1 MATDTDV
8 AAFPRLTHDEL
19 EIVRTFADEVAF
31 EDGDVVFHAGDPE
44 IDFHVV
50 ESGALEIVNT
60 ANGDSHVITHEP
72 GGFAG
77 DIDVLTGRP
86 VIVTAIAQG
95 PTRLLRIPR
104 AKLRDMLNRIPALSE
119 KLIVAFM
126 RRRELL
132 TQFDMIGLR
141 VIGSGHCRDTN
152 LVREFLHKNFMPF
165 TWLTPESVEGSKR
178 VAAAGSPNKWPV
190 VECMDGTVLVNPTLH
205 ELAQAAGIWR
215 GCPGDEVDLTIVG
228 AGPAGITSA
237 VYAASEGL
245 STVVLDRLGP
255 GGQVG
260 GSSRIENFIG
270 FPAGLSGTELAMRGV
285 LQMLKFGAKIVAPVN
300 VDKLIPASGPDQL
313 HVLQLDCGAEIRS
326 RVVLIATGVCW
337 RQLEID
343 GVNRFEGS
351 GVYHA
356 CTSVE
361 AGLCDNSDVAVIGAG
376 NSAGQA
382 AMFLAGCC
390 RDRTVH
396 MVIRKTLGPTMS
408 SYLTD
413 RIRSAEHQTARERT
427 SHRRFR
433 RSTHQ
438 ANYDP
443 TERRL

>member
-1 MATDTDV
+1 MHIGKQWRRWSLATPRSFDLDAGQCESMATDTDV

-31 EDGDVVFHAGDPE
+31 EDGDIVFHAGDPE

-60 ANGDSHVITHEP
+60 ADGDSHVITHEP

-165 TWLTPESVEGSKR
+165 TWLTPESEEGSKR
-178 VAAAGSPNKWPV
+178 VKAAGSPNKWPV

-205 ELAQAAGIWR
+205 DLAQAAGIWR
-215 GCPGDEVDLTIVG
+215 GCRAPCMQPQKDFRPWCSIVSAPADKSVD
-228 AGPAGITSA
+228 
-237 VYAASEGL
+237 
-245 STVVLDRLGP
+245 RR
-255 GGQVG
+255 
-260 GSSRIENFIG
+260 GS
-270 FPAGLSGTELAMRGV
+270 
-285 LQMLKFGAKIVAPVN
+285 
-300 VDKLIPASGPDQL
+300 
-313 HVLQLDCGAEIRS
+313 
-326 RVVLIATGVCW
+326 
-337 RQLEID
+337 
-343 GVNRFEGS
+343 
-351 GVYHA
+351 
-356 CTSVE
+356 
-361 AGLCDNSDVAVIGAG
+361 
-376 NSAGQA
+376 
-382 AMFLAGCC
+382 
-390 RDRTVH
+390 
-396 MVIRKTLGPTMS
+396 
-408 SYLTD
+408 
-413 RIRSAEHQTARERT
+413 RT
-427 SHRRFR
+427 SSGFR
-433 RSTHQ
+433 Q
-438 ANYDP
+438 D
-443 TERRL
+443 